1 MAEQELKLEGL
12 RDKVRKA
19 VSDFANRLLEAL
31 GENLKSITVVGSSLT
46 EDYVK
51 GKSDINTV
59 LVLGRQNV
67 ASLKS
72 IAAMGKT
79 MSRKRLSAPL
89 LMTEEYIKRSL
100 DVFSVEFL
108 NMQLNHQ
115 TIYGDDPFAELN
127 FDRRDVR
134 FQCEREFK
142 ATLIRLRQGYISAA
156 GNRSLIRDVLSSAAN
171 SLVPQMRAMLW
182 LKGLE
187 VPRRA
192 DYVMAEAGQTFLID
206 ADAIVEEARKWNYKK
221 AQLTSEELSKAF
233 DEIYELVDK
242 LAGVV
247 DKLEV

>member
-12 RDKVRKA
+12 RGKVHKV
-19 VSDFANRLLEAL
+19 VSDFAGRLIEAL

-46 EDYVK
+46 EDFVR

-59 LVLGRQNV
+59 LVLGRQNM
-67 ASLKS
+67 ACLES
-72 IAAMGKT
+72 ISGMGKE

-89 LMTEEYIKRSL
+89 LMTEDYIKRSL

-108 NMQLNHQ
+108 NLLLNHQ
-115 TIYGDDPFAELN
+115 TIYGDDPFIGLRIE
-127 FDRRDVR
+127 RGDVR
-134 FQCEREFK
+134 TQCEREFK
-142 ATLIRLRQGYISAA
+142 ATLIRMRQGYISAA
-156 GNRSLIRDVLSSAAN
+156 GNRSLIRDILSAAAN
-171 SLVPQMRAMLW
+171 SLVPLLRAMLW

-206 ADAIVEEARKWNYKK
+206 ADAIVEEARKWRHKK
-221 AQLTSEELSKAF
+221 TQLTSEELSRAF
-233 DEIYELVDK
+233 EEVYELVDK
-242 LAGVV
+242 LAGIV

>member
-12 RDKVRKA
+12 RNKVRKA
-19 VSDFANRLLEAL
+19 VSDFAGRLIEAL

-46 EDYVK
+46 EDFVK

-59 LVLGRQNV
+59 LVLEQQNM
-67 ASLKS
+67 ACLES
-72 IAAMGKT
+72 IADMGKE
-79 MSRKRLSAPL
+79 MSRKKLSAPL

-108 NMQLNHQ
+108 NLQLNHQ
-115 TIYGDDPFAELN
+115 TIYGDDPFSELR
-127 FDRRDVR
+127 FERRDVR

-142 ATLIRLRQGYISAA
+142 ATLIRLRQGYISSA
-156 GNRSLIRDVLSSAAN
+156 GNRSLIRDSLSSAAN
-171 SLVPQMRAMLW
+171 SLVPLLRAVLW

-206 ADAIVEEARKWNYKK
+206 ADAVVEEARKWRYKK
-221 AQLTSEELSKAF
+221 AQLTSEELSTAF
-233 DEIYELVDK
+233 EKIYELVDK
-242 LAGVV
+242 LAGIV